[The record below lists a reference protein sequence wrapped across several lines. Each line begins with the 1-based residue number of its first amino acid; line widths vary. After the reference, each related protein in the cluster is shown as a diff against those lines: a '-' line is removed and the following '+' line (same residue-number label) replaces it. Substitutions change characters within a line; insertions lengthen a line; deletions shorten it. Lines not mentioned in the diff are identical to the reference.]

1 MTLYNYIRRRSHDD
15 VIFAEFDRN
24 LNFVPNDILPDVVS
38 RLESYENCSPCRMDF
53 LCNGIANSL
62 MEQ

>member
-24 LNFVPNDILPDVVS
+24 PNFIYDDI
-38 RLESYENCSPCRMDF
+38 Y
-53 LCNGIANSL
+53 L
-62 MEQ
+62 MLLHAQEAMKTIVFFG